1 MTNDR
6 QEPQAPEAEI
16 SVLGAMIL
24 DRDAIPKVIEVLDE
38 SSFYLD
44 SHRRIYKAIVSLY
57 DKNIAVDLVTLA
69 EKLQKNRALNK
80 VGGREYLVSLL
91 DKVAS
96 SANVVHYAEIVRDRA
111 TLRKMISVATNII
124 EAGYDISADADSAL
138 DKAEQLIFSIKEARV
153 KAGFVPIRA
162 ILKHSFDIIDKLY
175 EKKMQVT
182 GVPSGFVEL
191 DKMTAGFQPADL
203 IVVAGRPA
211 MGKTSFCLTIA
222 GQVAIKHELP
232 VGIFS
237 LEMSKEMLVQRMLC
251 SEARVSSSKVRT
263 GYIKEEDYGTLARA
277 AGILSEAPI
286 YIDDTPAIP
295 ILELRAKA
303 RRLKSRENIGLLIID
318 YLQLMTGPKSENR
331 QQEISAISR
340 ALKGLAKELSVPII
354 AVSQLSRAVEAR
366 ASRKPVL
373 SDLRE
378 SGAIEQ
384 DADVVIFIYRPEEYE
399 RTAEN
404 EGLAIIDIAKQR
416 NGPTGSRELTFIKE
430 YTRFENLARVE
441 SEFIEEEAVE

>member
-1 MTNDR
+1 MANDR
-6 QEPQAPEAEI
+6 QEPQSLEAEI

-24 DRDAIPKVIEVLDE
+24 DRDAIPKVLEILDE

-57 DKNIAVDLVTLA
+57 DKNVAVDLVTLA
-69 EKLQKNRALNK
+69 EKLQKSKELNK
-80 VGGREYLVSLL
+80 VGGREYLASLL

-111 TLRKMISVATNII
+111 TLRKMISAATNII
-124 EAGYDISADADSAL
+124 EAGYDISADADNTL
-138 DKAEQLIFSIKEARV
+138 DKAEQLIFSIKETRV

-162 ILKHSFDIIDKLY
+162 ILKHSFDVIDQLY

-182 GVPSGFVEL
+182 GVPSGFTEL
-191 DKMTAGFQPADL
+191 DKMTAGFQPSEF
-203 IVVAGRPA
+203 IIVAGRPS
-211 MGKTSFCLTIA
+211 MGKTSFCLNIA
-222 GQVAIKHELP
+222 VHVAVKHEVP

-237 LEMSKEMLVQRMLC
+237 LETSKEMLVQRMLC
-251 SEARVSSSKVRT
+251 SEARVSFSKVRT

-303 RRLKSRENIGLLIID
+303 RRLKSKENLGLLIVD

-340 ALKGLAKELSVPII
+340 ALKGLARELSIPLI
-354 AVSQLSRAVEAR
+354 AVSQLSRAVEVR
-366 ASRKPVL
+366 GRGKPRL

-384 DADVVIFIYRPEEYE
+384 DADVVIFIYRPEEYDKTGKE
-399 RTAEN
+399 DVAE
-404 EGLAIIDIAKQR
+404 IDIAKQR
-416 NGPTGSRELTFIKE
+416 NGPTGSRPLAFLKE
-430 YTRFENLARVE
+430 YTRFENLAAVE
-441 SEFIEEEAVE
+441 SEFIEEEPVE